1 MADFQRDSYRWL
13 ELARNWI
20 LEANQAQ
27 ILASGNNFQEMRAFL
42 EKIGSDRKIENQT
55 FAVELKSPWN
65 WLKNRGEIGINQNRG
80 EAAAVGENEFALRMW
95 TCGESDPDYLHAMEA

>member
-1 MADFQRDSYRWL
+1 
-13 ELARNWI
+13 
-20 LEANQAQ
+20 

-65 WLKNRGEIGINQNRG
+65 YLHELAKQNRG
-80 EAAAVGENEFALRMW
+80 VAAAVSENEFSLKMW
-95 TCGESDPDYLHAMEA
+95 TLSDSNR